1 VSARLRVVPDD
12 HADHADRG
20 DRGDRRERSTEGVVE
35 PDPALYRA
43 GIASARAALRQ
54 GVARRHDRELTVGH
68 PGSPDAPIG
77 EES

>member
-1 VSARLRVVPDD
+1 MSARLRVVPDD

-20 DRGDRRERSTEGVVE
+20 DRRERSTEAVVE

-54 GVARRHDRELTVGH
+54 GVARRHVRELTVGD
-68 PGSPDAPIG
+68 PDSPEAPIG